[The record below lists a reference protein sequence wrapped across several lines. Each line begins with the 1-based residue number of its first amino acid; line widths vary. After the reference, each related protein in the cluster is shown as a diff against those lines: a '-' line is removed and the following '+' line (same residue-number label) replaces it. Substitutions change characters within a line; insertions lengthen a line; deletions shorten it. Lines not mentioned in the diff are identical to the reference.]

1 MFDVILFFFY
11 IRTEK
16 RNFFISVD
24 RQSNFKLF
32 TAFILGSNTETEAAS
47 IKDISII
54 LSLFYCQ
61 IQITKQ

>member
-1 MFDVILFFFY
+1 MFDVILFFFTY
-11 IRTEK
+11 ELKK

-32 TAFILGSNTETEAAS
+32 TAFILGSNTETETAS
-47 IKDISII
+47 IKDIRII